1 MSTGI
6 FKLNSYAN
14 AFMNMTADV
23 YTQTNIQSQSGS
35 VKRKWS
41 YDRTISCKAMVVKD
55 DGGKGI
61 IDDKQFKPGSQG
73 YQENMHIKLQC
84 TVRLSKRFRV
94 TGIKTSDGE
103 SAFVEADTMSLSD
116 TIFDVISTHPVL
128 DPFGKISYYEIN
140 LRRAQVQNNDIIAI

>member
-41 YDRTISCKAMVVKD
+41 YDRTISCKAMVIKD
-55 DGGKGI
+55 PAGKGI
-61 IDDKQFKPGSQG
+61 VDNKQYKPGNQG
-73 YQENMHIKLQC
+73 YIEDIHVKLQC
-84 TVRLSKRFRV
+84 TIRLSKRFRIV
-94 TGIKTSDGE
+94 GIKTSDGE
-103 SAFVEADTMSLSD
+103 SVFVEADNISLSD